1 MEFHGNIPQ
10 RRATDKVRVVGRHRP
25 TIEIKGPAVL
35 HDMCC
40 PVYFHLPAVY
50 NKDVGIFF
58 PSEEAQRDGY
68 VMIRARNGIIR
79 KLLLWLFGIR

>member
-1 MEFHGNIPQ
+1 MEFLDNVSRQSI
-10 RRATDKVRVVGRHRP
+10 DKIGVVGRHYP
-25 TIEIKGPAVL
+25 TVEIKGPIIL

-58 PSEEAQRDGY
+58 PSKEAQRDGY
-68 VMIRARNGIIR
+68 IMIRARNGIIR